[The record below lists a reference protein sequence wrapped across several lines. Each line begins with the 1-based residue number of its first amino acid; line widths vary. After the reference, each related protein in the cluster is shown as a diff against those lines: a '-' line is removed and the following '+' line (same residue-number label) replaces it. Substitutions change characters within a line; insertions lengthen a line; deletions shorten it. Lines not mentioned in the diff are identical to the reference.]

1 MHRIASLLEKHPVN
15 EPIAGRETEM
25 VTNNAGGVVF
35 TVDCWT
41 RLNRWL
47 ILGSEGGSYYVSEKK
62 LTLDSIKALDECL
75 KADGERTVKQIAEVS
90 HAGRA
95 PRNDQA
101 IFALIYAAKKG
112 DDKTRA
118 AAWKAFP
125 EVVRTGT
132 HLFQAADAV
141 KVCGGWGRATKRA
154 FQNWYLNRTDYSLAY
169 QVVKYQSRKVGGT
182 VPWTHRDILR
192 LCKPVPRKYNYAEGN
207 VLHRRNAGRHPAQVR
222 R

>member
-15 EPIAGRETEM
+15 EPIKGREAEM

-75 KADGERTVKQIAEVS
+75 KTDGERTVKQIAEVS
-90 HAGRA
+90 IAGRA

-141 KVCGGWGRATKRA
+141 KV
-154 FQNWYLNRTDYSLAY
+154 
-169 QVVKYQSRKVGGT
+169 
-182 VPWTHRDILR
+182 
-192 LCKPVPRKYNYAEGN
+192 
-207 VLHRRNAGRHPAQVR
+207 
-222 R
+222 